1 MAAHRSCSSSIAV
14 SLLLFVPNE
23 AANLQRWEAGWPLR
37 RIPGHNMANR
47 PPIFALTIRQL
58 GVTAIQGFEA
68 NSKHIVWVSA
78 WCTLRFQLNDI
89 YSPYLSWLQR
99 QRAQPSS
106 IIHQNNQ
113 RHAAPQCSQRGLRY
127 QSAIKTL
134 W

>member
-68 NSKHIVWVSA
+68 NSKHIVW
-78 WCTLRFQLNDI
+78 
-89 YSPYLSWLQR
+89 
-99 QRAQPSS
+99 
-106 IIHQNNQ
+106 
-113 RHAAPQCSQRGLRY
+113 
-127 QSAIKTL
+127 AISFTRL
-134 W
+134 VHVAFPVE